1 MIVGHANALVDD
13 RACTRQAN
21 HVRIRCANN
30 LEVCMNRRLDRFIVG
45 TLKRGQL
52 GEARFLVVT
61 QRESG
66 IGAADVAD

>member
-1 MIVGHANALVDD
+1 
-13 RACTRQAN
+13 
-21 HVRIRCANN
+21 
-30 LEVCMNRRLDRFIVG
+30 MNRRLDRFIVG